1 MQKKYLLEIKEILL
15 SNLSRDEK
23 IKRLEDYHKSDIA
36 DVLESFTEE
45 ERLKV
50 YKIFNVSQLADI
62 FPYYDNAK
70 NYVQELNPEISADIL
85 EKMDSDEA
93 MDILDELKDEDKN
106 EIIGLLEKNAQ
117 KKIIKLDSYD
127 DETVGSHMSD
137 NYIVIKK
144 SLTIKEAMS
153 CLVKEAGEHDNIYTI
168 YVVDNEN
175 KFYGIINLKDLII
188 ARKEDDLL
196 SLCKTSYPTFYDD
209 EIMSDCLKRMKD
221 YGEVSIPIISRE
233 NRLLGVITPDIL
245 LEANEEEL
253 IDDYAKLGGLSE
265 NEDFNE
271 SAFVSVKKRIPWLV
285 ILMFLGLLVSSIVGT
300 FEAVITALPAVV
312 FFQSMILDMAGNV
325 GTQSLAVTIRNI
337 SEGMSEK
344 DKIKSVFKE
353 IKIGFINGII
363 IGTFSFVF
371 IMLFLIIKHQE
382 VVSGVGYNLKDVV
395 KVSLIIG
402 TSLLLSMT
410 VSSLIGAMF
419 PIILDKV
426 HIDPAVASGPFITTF
441 NDIIAVV
448 SYYGLVYL
456 AFILLL

>member
-325 GTQSLAVTIRNI
+325 RTQSLAVTIRNI

>member
-188 ARKEDDLL
+188 AREEDDLL

>member
-1 MQKKYLLEIKEILL
+1 MQKKYLKEIKEILL

-127 DETVGSHMSD
+127 DQTVGSHMSD

-168 YVVDNEN
+168 YVVDDEN

-221 YGEVSIPIISRE
+221 YGEISIPIISRE

-382 VVSGVGYNLKDVV
+382 VVTGVGYNLKDVV

>member
-1 MQKKYLLEIKEILL
+1 MQKKYLMEIKEILL

-127 DETVGSHMSD
+127 DQTVGSHMSD

-168 YVVDNEN
+168 YVVDDEN

-221 YGEVSIPIISRE
+221 YGEISIPIISRE
-233 NRLLGVITPDIL
+233 NCLLGVITPDIL

-382 VVSGVGYNLKDVV
+382 VVTGVGYNLKDVV

>member
-271 SAFVSVKKRIPWLV
+271 SAFVSVKKRIPWL
-285 ILMFLGLLVSSIVGT
+285 S
-300 FEAVITALPAVV
+300 
-312 FFQSMILDMAGNV
+312 
-325 GTQSLAVTIRNI
+325 
-337 SEGMSEK
+337 
-344 DKIKSVFKE
+344 
-353 IKIGFINGII
+353 
-363 IGTFSFVF
+363 
-371 IMLFLIIKHQE
+371 
-382 VVSGVGYNLKDVV
+382 
-395 KVSLIIG
+395 
-402 TSLLLSMT
+402 
-410 VSSLIGAMF
+410 
-419 PIILDKV
+419 
-426 HIDPAVASGPFITTF
+426 
-441 NDIIAVV
+441 
-448 SYYGLVYL
+448 
-456 AFILLL
+456 

>member
-1 MQKKYLLEIKEILL
+1 M
-15 SNLSRDEK
+15 
-23 IKRLEDYHKSDIA
+23 
-36 DVLESFTEE
+36 
-45 ERLKV
+45 
-50 YKIFNVSQLADI
+50 
-62 FPYYDNAK
+62 
-70 NYVQELNPEISADIL
+70 
-85 EKMDSDEA
+85 M
-93 MDILDELKDEDKN
+93 
-106 EIIGLLEKNAQ
+106 
-117 KKIIKLDSYD
+117 
-127 DETVGSHMSD
+127 
-137 NYIVIKK
+137 
-144 SLTIKEAMS
+144 
-153 CLVKEAGEHDNIYTI
+153 
-168 YVVDNEN
+168 
-175 KFYGIINLKDLII
+175 
-188 ARKEDDLL
+188 
-196 SLCKTSYPTFYDD
+196 
-209 EIMSDCLKRMKD
+209 
-221 YGEVSIPIISRE
+221 
-233 NRLLGVITPDIL
+233 
-245 LEANEEEL
+245 
-253 IDDYAKLGGLSE
+253 
-265 NEDFNE
+265 
-271 SAFVSVKKRIPWLV
+271 LV

>member
-1 MQKKYLLEIKEILL
+1 MQKKYLMEIKEILL

-127 DETVGSHMSD
+127 DQTVGSHMSD

-168 YVVDNEN
+168 YVVDDEN

-221 YGEVSIPIISRE
+221 YGEISIPIISRE

-382 VVSGVGYNLKDVV
+382 VVTGVGYNLKDVV

>member
-209 EIMSDCLKRMKD
+209 EVMSDCLKRMKD

>member
-1 MQKKYLLEIKEILL
+1 MQKKYLKEIKEILL

-168 YVVDNEN
+168 YVVDDEN

-209 EIMSDCLKRMKD
+209 EIMSDCIKRMKD
-221 YGEVSIPIISRE
+221 YGEISIPIISRE
-233 NRLLGVITPDIL
+233 NHLLGVITPDIL

-382 VVSGVGYNLKDVV
+382 VVTGVGYNLKDVV

-419 PIILDKV
+419 PIILDKI

>member
-1 MQKKYLLEIKEILL
+1 MQKKYLKEIKEILL

-168 YVVDNEN
+168 YVVDDEN

-209 EIMSDCLKRMKD
+209 EIMSDCIKRMKD
-221 YGEVSIPIISRE
+221 YGEISIPIISRE
-233 NRLLGVITPDIL
+233 NHLLGVITPDIL

-300 FEAVITALPAVV
+300 FEAVITALPTVV

-382 VVSGVGYNLKDVV
+382 VVTGVGYNLKDVV

>member
-410 VSSLIGAMF
+410 VNSLIGAMF